1 MTIFRTAYDTS
12 ACEGYV
18 LDKTVAAV
26 EKAVTLGWFSA
37 INAVRS
43 QSLHPAVEEFIY
55 LIQNDQGQIPSFAHP
70 LLFKANSIAA
80 TNNEVDNKNLAV
92 DIRGFGRWDDL
103 NRTYVVRNQIEYQ
116 IALHRASLN
125 GHWLRESPTILRD
138 ISKLPLTVYVSWLS
152 EAVARRYALEPDQ
165 QMKLAIITGIFYLS
179 LFTER
184 DPSEKMEEREKLR
197 VTNVL
202 SQALRIKAKDVIA
215 ILDEVD
221 VIPNVKAYVNTAQAL
236 VGSVRLND
244 FSVGTLYALIG
255 SSWYTNTKEIIT
267 VAIEHPPTWISLL
280 IAATT
285 ERIFKNSVIARLI
298 ERQGKDAGR
307 DFLMPVLNLIK
318 VKSL

>member
-18 LDKTVAAV
+18 LEKTVAAV
-26 EKAVTLGWFSA
+26 EKAVTLGWFSP
-37 INAVRS
+37 IEIVRAER
-43 QSLHPAVEEFIY
+43 LHPALEEFIY

-70 LLFKANSIAA
+70 LPFKTGPAGSENSESKG
-80 TNNEVDNKNLAV
+80 TNLAV
-92 DIRGFGRWDDL
+92 DVRPYGRWDDL
-103 NRTYVVRNQIEYQ
+103 QRKYAVRNQVEYQ
-116 IALHRASLN
+116 IALHRATLN
-125 GHWLRESPTILRD
+125 EHWLRESPTILRD
-138 ISKLPLTVYVSWLS
+138 ISKLPLTIYVSWLS
-152 EAVARRYALEPDQ
+152 EAVARRYALEADQ

-179 LFTER
+179 LFTNR

-255 SSWYTNTKEIIT
+255 SSWYTNTKELIT
-267 VAIEHPPTWISLL
+267 VAIEHPPTWITLL

-285 ERIFKNSVIARLI
+285 ERIFKNSAIARLI

-318 VKSL
+318 IKSL